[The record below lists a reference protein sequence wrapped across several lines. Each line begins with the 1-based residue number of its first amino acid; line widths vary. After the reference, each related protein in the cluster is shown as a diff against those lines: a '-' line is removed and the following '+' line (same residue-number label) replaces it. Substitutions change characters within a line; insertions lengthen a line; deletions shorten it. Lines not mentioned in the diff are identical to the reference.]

1 MLDAT
6 DVQSETDLGQATEP
20 QVTNWDAALD
30 GPEEQPT
37 EQAEA
42 NAEQSPA
49 DTADAAGDNAEP
61 AEDRPAGE
69 SLESAEDYIKRIRR
83 AREVVRHTAADWESA
98 KEEAKDAKKAWEK
111 AVEDLTVVIDRG
123 RERYPLFEHLE
134 QEQAAGDLEQPA
146 EEAEEGTED
155 TSWRTV
161 PLESIGVS
169 AGTCAILAD
178 NPERPIK
185 TIGDVADWTT
195 QQVDHSDPLLLIPK
209 IGKAKRDQIIECCDK
224 FWEERSQESH
234 GETDN

>member
-111 AVEDLTVVIDRG
+111 AVEDLTVAIDRG

-134 QEQAAGDLEQPA
+134 QEQAAGDLNSQPRKRRKERKTRVGGPFHSNRLVCRQA
-146 EEAEEGTED
+146 HVR
-155 TSWRTV
+155 SWPTIRSGRSR
-161 PLESIGVS
+161 PS
-169 AGTCAILAD
+169 ATWPTGL
-178 NPERPIK
+178 RSRS
-185 TIGDVADWTT
+185 TT
-195 QQVDHSDPLLLIPK
+195 LT
-209 IGKAKRDQIIECCDK
+209 
-224 FWEERSQESH
+224 RSC
-234 GETDN
+234 